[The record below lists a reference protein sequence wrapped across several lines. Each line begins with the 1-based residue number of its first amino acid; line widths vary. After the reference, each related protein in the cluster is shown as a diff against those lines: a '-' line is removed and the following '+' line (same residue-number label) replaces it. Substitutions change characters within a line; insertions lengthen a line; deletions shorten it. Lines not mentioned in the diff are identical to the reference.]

1 MVDSGLT
8 FKDIKWLITML
19 TAGVLSILSTV
30 YPLMFMG
37 YVFDELRGASDVI
50 LFPLFLIIFGSIC
63 VLAAAVWWYTLG
75 ALLKLFGI
83 DEKRRPL
90 PRKK

>member
-30 YPLMFMG
+30 YPIMFMQ
-37 YVFDELRGASDVI
+37 YVFDELQGASDVI
-50 LFPLFLIIFGSIC
+50 LFPLFLIMFGSIC
-63 VLAAAVWWYTLG
+63 ALAAAVWWYALG

-83 DEKRRPL
+83 DEKRRSL